1 MCSLFPFHFFSL
13 RSTVATEYSES
24 PMLEKFSVEINMGD
38 IRIKGAGI
46 GKTVYY
52 GSFWTQPSRTG
63 YKDFKGIVI
72 SDMTITNPFGS
83 AVLVRESGMMKLE
96 NCEITGC
103 NQGALVEGFNHEED
117 DYHFNFRST
126 STNGRHRRT
135 YLQNIQASLELSN
148 CHIHHNRH
156 TGASVNWAYL
166 RNQPKQTYLKLTD
179 CEIDHN
185 GSHGVYCEEAV
196 VDIYGDKTDIHHNRK
211 KGCMAEIHHERCRD
225 LGYPSRDF
233 KGISIHLPMS
243 PIHHNCVP
251 VHLDNPMAAEMES
264 DNEDE
269 AKDIAPEALT
279 TTQWYHGKRSKPKAV
294 KSKPPAGNWST
305 QGMRYSDKDDYQSD
319 PSDDDD
325 EKEEEHKNYEGPC
338 GTYCHADEEK
348 RALCGCGQPPWVKT
362 SGWKV
367 YWRNQHLHDATGPNG
382 TDYSGWEHTLQAA
395 YQKRFEKKHEEL
407 KLAKKSAEE
416 LTDLQSYEHMVYQEK
431 KIRSTDG
438 SSDY

>member
-24 PMLEKFSVEINMGD
+24 PMLEKFSVEINMDD

-156 TGASVNWAYL
+156 TGASLHWAYL
-166 RNQPKQTYLKLTD
+166 RNQPKQT
-179 CEIDHN
+179 
-185 GSHGVYCEEAV
+185 
-196 VDIYGDKTDIHHNRK
+196 
-211 KGCMAEIHHERCRD
+211 
-225 LGYPSRDF
+225 
-233 KGISIHLPMS
+233 
-243 PIHHNCVP
+243 
-251 VHLDNPMAAEMES
+251 
-264 DNEDE
+264 
-269 AKDIAPEALT
+269 
-279 TTQWYHGKRSKPKAV
+279 
-294 KSKPPAGNWST
+294 
-305 QGMRYSDKDDYQSD
+305 
-319 PSDDDD
+319 
-325 EKEEEHKNYEGPC
+325 
-338 GTYCHADEEK
+338 
-348 RALCGCGQPPWVKT
+348 
-362 SGWKV
+362 
-367 YWRNQHLHDATGPNG
+367 
-382 TDYSGWEHTLQAA
+382 
-395 YQKRFEKKHEEL
+395 
-407 KLAKKSAEE
+407 
-416 LTDLQSYEHMVYQEK
+416 
-431 KIRSTDG
+431 
-438 SSDY
+438 